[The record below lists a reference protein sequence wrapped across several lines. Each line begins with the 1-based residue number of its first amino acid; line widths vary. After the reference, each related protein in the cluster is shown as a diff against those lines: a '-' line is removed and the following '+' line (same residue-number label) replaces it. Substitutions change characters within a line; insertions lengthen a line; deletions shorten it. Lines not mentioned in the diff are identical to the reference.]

1 MNKLKKITIVSA
13 IAFTMITAITL
24 HPMSLRLG
32 RKSYKK
38 TVDDCT
44 RDAETRTNK
53 TYSLYGGLTESCPDN
68 ATENPLDTKHYKL
81 LKNSGAFHK
90 DNIIYLT
97 SSFTNGVI
105 EK

>member
-1 MNKLKKITIVSA
+1 MNKLKNMTIVSA

-24 HPMSLRLG
+24 HSMSLSFG

-38 TVDDCT
+38 TLDDCT

-53 TYSLYGGLTESCPDN
+53 IYNLYWGPTKSCPDK
-68 ATENPLDTKHYKL
+68 ATENPMNTKHQKL
-81 LKNSGAFHK
+81 VKNSGACHK

-97 SSFTNGVI
+97 SSFTNGVM
-105 EK
+105 ER